1 MILPMRY
8 TLRQLQVFL
17 AIAHFEH
24 TGKAAD
30 ALAMSQSACSG
41 ALKDLE
47 NQFDI
52 ALFDRVGKRL
62 QLNELG
68 KAIRP
73 KVEALV
79 DQAKSLEQSFL
90 LNEEG
95 GELKIGAT
103 LTIGNYLAVHLMTDY
118 MQRHTDTV
126 VKLEVANTQKIVS
139 RLLNF
144 DIDLGLIEGE
154 THHPDL
160 LVMPWK
166 EDRLQCFCSP
176 EHRFAS
182 KGMLED
188 TDAISADWILRESGS
203 GTRQTFERA
212 MHGLV
217 PELNIKLTLQHTEAI
232 KRAVTGNLGI
242 SCLSQIALTESFER
256 GDLVPI
262 DMPHRNFDRHLYI
275 AIHREKYLSAG
286 INNWLQLCEISLPS

>member
-1 MILPMRY
+1 MRY

-73 KVEALV
+73 RVEALV

-90 LNEEG
+90 LHEEG

-103 LTIGNYLAVHLMTDY
+103 LTIGNYLAVHLMTDF
-118 MQRHTDTV
+118 MQAHPDKLV
-126 VKLEVANTQKIVS
+126 NLEVANTEKIV
-139 RLLNF
+139 RQLLNF

-160 LVMPWK
+160 WVMPWQQ
-166 EDRLQCFCSP
+166 DRLQCFCSP
-176 EHRFAS
+176 LHPFAR
-182 KGMLED
+182 KRTLED
-188 TDAISADWILRESGS
+188 GDALQADWILRESGS

-212 MHGLV
+212 MHGLM
-217 PELNIKLTLQHTEAI
+217 PELHIKLTLQHTEAI
-232 KRAVTGNLGI
+232 KRAVAGNLGI
-242 SCLSQIALTESFER
+242 GCLSQITLLDNFER

-262 DMPHRNFDRHLYI
+262 ELPHRDFDRQLYI
-275 AIHREKYLSAG
+275 VLHKEKYLSAG
-286 INNWLQLCEISLPS
+286 IKNWFKLCDVALPA